1 TQDFQKK
8 PIVSVLK
15 WKYALFVDKDRDEA
29 EKHYLDAVL
38 FAKLIENRELEQ
50 KIEED
55 WRVDN
60 Q

>member
-1 TQDFQKK
+1 MHFLW
-8 PIVSVLK
+8 I
-15 WKYALFVDKDRDEA
+15 RIGHEA

>member
-1 TQDFQKK
+1 MEICT
-8 PIVSVLK
+8 
-15 WKYALFVDKDRDEA
+15 FVDKDRDEA